1 MTMQG
6 SAPGDT
12 GTDFQKLIRCKVGG
26 PQGENGVRFVALE
39 CFSLWEHMMRTRHGF
54 MCSDYSVGLWVPA
67 EEFERRAAVF
77 SHGGTVEAV
86 GRFNFSI
93 FDDTYHYTYTASRY
107 VPDADAEQFRQ
118 AMLAHI
124 PEDIRRSNRF
134 DLEAVPGYCIEKEN
148 VASRDSLVL
157 GLYHGLHDIY

>member
-1 MTMQG
+1 MTPQS
-6 SAPGDT
+6 SASGDT
-12 GTDFQKLIRCKVGG
+12 AAEFQKLIRCNVVG
-26 PQGENGVRFVALE
+26 PHGENGVRFVALE
-39 CFSLWEHMMRTRHGF
+39 CFSLWEHMMRTRHAF
-54 MCSDYSVGLWVPA
+54 ECRSYSVCLWVPA
-67 EEFERRAAVF
+67 DEFELKAAVF

-107 VPDADAEQFRQ
+107 VPDVDAERFRQ

-134 DLEAVPGYCIEKEN
+134 DLEAVPGYCVEKEN

-157 GLYHGLHDIY
+157 DLYHGLHDIY